1 MRKNSVL
8 LGLMFLASATMM
20 GQSADPVLMKVAGT
34 DVTRSEFEYAFNKNN
49 ATAEG
54 KSKAVK
60 EYLPMYID
68 FKLKVAE
75 AKAQGIDTLSSFIEE
90 FKADRARQAE
100 DYLIDKDYMER
111 EAHKM
116 YAKDSATIG
125 RDGFIK
131 VSQVMFPMRQDAS
144 LEARALARAQADS
157 AFQMLNA
164 DASFESVVQ
173 KFMHTTPD
181 TFEIV
186 RGQTYKEFE
195 TAAFSLKD
203 GGFSHPVL
211 SPAGYHIIKRHSH
224 RPFGSYQ
231 TYRANIMAILEK
243 RHVKA
248 VARYRLGYQL
258 AAKMAPGTTPE
269 QALARED
276 SLLETKY
283 PEFGNLMR
291 EYREGLLFFEV
302 SNREVWQKAS
312 DDKKG
317 LEKFFKKN
325 KKKYK
330 FDSPHFRGA
339 VIYSN
344 SEEELRKAQ
353 ELLKNAPIDDYKNIV
368 EANFMKDSVCTI
380 RIEPGVF
387 PIGENGWV
395 DKEVFGQG
403 KGGRTKR
410 GYKLV
415 GTVGK
420 ILKKKPE
427 SYKDVNGL
435 VVNDYQQYLEKEWL
449 KSLHK
454 KYKVEVYQDVLK
466 TVNNH

>member
-1 MRKNSVL
+1 
-8 LGLMFLASATMM
+8 MFLASVSLM
-20 GQSADPVLMKVAGT
+20 GQSADPVLMKVNGA
-34 DVTRSEFEYAFNKNN
+34 DVTRSEFEYALNKNN
-49 ATAEG
+49 AALEG
-54 KSKAVK
+54 KAKAAK

-90 FKADRARQAE
+90 YKADRARHAE

-111 EAHKM
+111 EAYKI

-125 RDGFIK
+125 KDGFIK
-131 VSQVMFPMRQDAS
+131 IAQVMFPMRQDAS
-144 LEARALARAQADS
+144 AETKAALRAKADS

-164 DASFESVVQ
+164 GVSFDSVV
-173 KFMHTTPD
+173 KRYMNVATD
-181 TFEIV
+181 TLELL
-186 RGQTYKEFE
+186 RGQAFKEFE
-195 TAAFSLKD
+195 DAAFALKD

-211 SPAGYHIIKRHSH
+211 SPAGYHIIKRFSH

-231 TYRANIMAILEK
+231 KYRANIMSVLEK
-243 RHVKA
+243 RNVKA

-258 AAKMAPGTTPE
+258 AKQMAPGTTPE
-269 QALARED
+269 QALAHED

-283 PEFGNLMR
+283 PDFANLMR
-291 EYREGLLFFEV
+291 EYREGLMFFEI
-302 SNREVWQKAS
+302 SNREVWQKAAS
-312 DDKKG
+312 DEKG

-330 FDSPHFRGA
+330 FDVPHFRGA
-339 VIYSN
+339 VIYCN
-344 SEEELRKAQ
+344 SKKELAKAQ
-353 ELLKNAPIDDYKNIV
+353 KLLKDAAISEYKGIV
-368 EANFMKDSVCTI
+368 EANFTKDSVCTI
-380 RIEPGVF
+380 RLEAGVF
-387 PIGENGWV
+387 AIGENAWI
-395 DKEVFGQG
+395 DKEAFGQG
-403 KGGRTKR
+403 NGGKLKK
-410 GYKLV
+410 GYKTV

-420 ILKKKPE
+420 VLKKKPE
-427 SYKDVNGL
+427 TYKDVNGL

>member
-1 MRKNSVL
+1 MKKSSV
-8 LGLMFLASATMM
+8 LGLMFLASVSLM
-20 GQSADPVLMKVAGT
+20 GQSADPVLMKVNGA
-34 DVTRSEFEYAFNKNN
+34 DVTRSEFEYALNKNN
-49 ATAEG
+49 AALED
-54 KSKAVK
+54 KAKAAK

-90 FKADRARQAE
+90 YKADRARHAE

-111 EAHKM
+111 EAYKI

-125 RDGFIK
+125 KDGFIK
-131 VSQVMFPMRQDAS
+131 IAQVMFPMRQDAS
-144 LEARALARAQADS
+144 AETKAALRAKADS

-164 DASFESVVQ
+164 GVSFDSVV
-173 KFMHTTPD
+173 KRYMNVATD
-181 TFEIV
+181 TLELL
-186 RGQTYKEFE
+186 RGQAFKEFE
-195 TAAFSLKD
+195 DVAFALKD

-211 SPAGYHIIKRHSH
+211 SPAGYHIIKRFSH

-231 TYRANIMAILEK
+231 KYRANIMSVLEK
-243 RHVKA
+243 RNVKA

-258 AAKMAPGTTPE
+258 AKQMAPGTTPE
-269 QALARED
+269 QALAHED

-283 PEFGNLMR
+283 PDFANLMR
-291 EYREGLLFFEV
+291 EYREGLMFFEI
-302 SNREVWQKAS
+302 SNREVWQKAAS
-312 DDKKG
+312 DEKG

-330 FDSPHFRGA
+330 FDVPHFRGA
-339 VIYSN
+339 VIYCN
-344 SEEELRKAQ
+344 SKEELAKAQ
-353 ELLKNAPIDDYKNIV
+353 KLLKDAAISEYKGIV
-368 EANFMKDSVCTI
+368 EANFTKDSVCTI
-380 RIEPGVF
+380 RLEAGVF
-387 PIGENGWV
+387 AIGENAWV
-395 DKEVFGQG
+395 DKEAFGQG
-403 KGGRTKR
+403 NGGKLKK
-410 GYKLV
+410 GYKTV

-420 ILKKKPE
+420 VLKKKPE
-427 SYKDVNGL
+427 TYKDVNGL

>member
-1 MRKNSVL
+1 MKKSSV
-8 LGLMFLASATMM
+8 LGLMFLASVSLM
-20 GQSADPVLMKVAGT
+20 GQSADPVLMKVNGA
-34 DVTRSEFEYAFNKNN
+34 DVTRSEFEYALNKNN
-49 ATAEG
+49 AALEG
-54 KSKAVK
+54 KAKAAK

-90 FKADRARQAE
+90 YKADRARHAE

-111 EAHKM
+111 EAYKI

-125 RDGFIK
+125 KDGFIK
-131 VSQVMFPMRQDAS
+131 IAQVMFPMRQDAS
-144 LEARALARAQADS
+144 AETKAALRAKADS

-164 DASFESVVQ
+164 GVSFDSVV
-173 KFMHTTPD
+173 KRYMNVATD
-181 TFEIV
+181 TLELL
-186 RGQTYKEFE
+186 RGQAFKEFE
-195 TAAFSLKD
+195 DAAFALKD

-211 SPAGYHIIKRHSH
+211 SPAGYHIIKRFSH

-231 TYRANIMAILEK
+231 KYRANIMSVLEK
-243 RHVKA
+243 RNVKA

-258 AAKMAPGTTPE
+258 AKQMAPGTTPE
-269 QALARED
+269 QALAHED

-283 PEFGNLMR
+283 PDFANLMR
-291 EYREGLLFFEV
+291 EYREGLMFFEI
-302 SNREVWQKAS
+302 SNREVWQKAAS
-312 DDKKG
+312 DEKG

-330 FDSPHFRGA
+330 FDVPHFRGA
-339 VIYSN
+339 VIYCN
-344 SEEELRKAQ
+344 SKEELAKAQ
-353 ELLKNAPIDDYKNIV
+353 KLLKDAAISEYKGIV
-368 EANFMKDSVCTI
+368 EANFTKDSVCTI
-380 RIEPGVF
+380 RLEAGVF
-387 PIGENGWV
+387 AIGENAWI
-395 DKEVFGQG
+395 DKEAFGQG
-403 KGGRTKR
+403 NGGKLKK
-410 GYKLV
+410 GYKTV

-420 ILKKKPE
+420 VLKKKPE
-427 SYKDVNGL
+427 TYKDVNGL

>member
-1 MRKNSVL
+1 MRKSSV
-8 LGLMFLASATMM
+8 LGLMFLASVSIM
-20 GQSADPVLMKVAGT
+20 GQSADPVLMKVNGV
-34 DVTRSEFEYAFNKNN
+34 DVTRSEFEYALNKNN
-49 ATAEG
+49 AALDG
-54 KSKAVK
+54 KAKAAK

-75 AKAQGIDTLSSFIEE
+75 AEAQGIDTLSSFIEE

-100 DYLIDKDYMER
+100 EYLIDRDYMER

-131 VSQVMFPMRQDAS
+131 VSHVMFPMRQDVSAEEKA
-144 LEARALARAQADS
+144 LLRAKADS

-164 DASFESVVQ
+164 GVSFDAVV
-173 KFMHTTPD
+173 KKYMDTTPD

-186 RGQTYKEFE
+186 RGQAFKEFE
-195 TAAFSLKD
+195 EAAFALKD

-211 SPAGYHIIKRHSH
+211 SPAGYHIIKRFSH

-231 TYRANIMAILEK
+231 TYRANIMSILEK
-243 RHVKA
+243 RNVKA

-258 AAKMAPGTTPE
+258 AKQMAPGTTPE

-302 SNREVWQKAS
+302 SNREVWQKAAN
-312 DDKKG
+312 DEKG

-330 FDSPHFRGA
+330 FDVPHFRGA

-344 SEEELRKAQ
+344 SEEDLRKAR
-353 ELLKNAPIDDYKNIV
+353 ELLKNAAIDEYKSIV
-368 EANFMKDSVCTI
+368 ETNFTKDSVCTI
-380 RIEPGVF
+380 RVEAGVF
-387 PIGENGWV
+387 PIGENAWV
-395 DKEVFGQG
+395 DKEAFGQG
-403 KGGRTKR
+403 NGGRLKR
-410 GYKLV
+410 GYKMAGV
-415 GTVGK
+415 VGK
-420 ILKKKPE
+420 ILEKKPE
-427 SYKDVNGL
+427 TYKDVSGL

>member
-1 MRKNSVL
+1 MKKSSV
-8 LGLMFLASATMM
+8 LGLMFLAFVSLM
-20 GQSADPVLMKVAGT
+20 GQSADPVLMKVNGA
-34 DVTRSEFEYAFNKNN
+34 DVTRSEFEYALNKNN
-49 ATAEG
+49 AALEG
-54 KSKAVK
+54 KAKAAK

-90 FKADRARQAE
+90 YKADRARHAE

-111 EAHKM
+111 EAYKI

-125 RDGFIK
+125 KDGFIK
-131 VSQVMFPMRQDAS
+131 IAQVMLPMRQDAS
-144 LEARALARAQADS
+144 AETKAALRAKADS

-164 DASFESVVQ
+164 GVSFDSVV
-173 KFMHTTPD
+173 KRYMNVATD
-181 TFEIV
+181 TLELL
-186 RGQTYKEFE
+186 RGQAFKEFE
-195 TAAFSLKD
+195 DAAFALKD

-211 SPAGYHIIKRHSH
+211 SPAGYHIIKRFSH

-231 TYRANIMAILEK
+231 KYRANIMSVLEK
-243 RHVKA
+243 RNVKA

-258 AAKMAPGTTPE
+258 AKQMASGTTPE
-269 QALARED
+269 QALAHED

-283 PEFGNLMR
+283 PDFANLMR
-291 EYREGLLFFEV
+291 EYREGLMFFEI
-302 SNREVWQKAS
+302 SNREVWQKAAS
-312 DDKKG
+312 DEKG

-330 FDSPHFRGA
+330 FDVPHFRGA
-339 VIYSN
+339 VIYCN
-344 SEEELRKAQ
+344 SKEELAKAQ
-353 ELLKNAPIDDYKNIV
+353 KLLKDAAISEYKGIV
-368 EANFMKDSVCTI
+368 EANFTKDSVCTI
-380 RIEPGVF
+380 RLEAGVF
-387 PIGENGWV
+387 AIGENAWI
-395 DKEVFGQG
+395 DKEAFGQG
-403 KGGRTKR
+403 NGGKLKK
-410 GYKLV
+410 GYKTV

-420 ILKKKPE
+420 VLKKKPE
-427 SYKDVNGL
+427 TYKDVNGL

>member
-1 MRKNSVL
+1 
-8 LGLMFLASATMM
+8 MFLASAYMM
-20 GQSADPVLMKVAGT
+20 GQSADPVLMRVNGE
-34 DVTRSEFEYAFNKNN
+34 DVTRSEFEYALNKNN
-49 ATAEG
+49 ATLEG
-54 KSKAVK
+54 KVKAAK

-75 AKAQGIDTLSSFIEE
+75 AKALGIDTLSSFIEE

-111 EAHKM
+111 EAHNM

-131 VSQVMFPMRQDAS
+131 VSHVMFPMRQDVS
-144 LEARALARAQADS
+144 SEERAAVKAKADS
-157 AFQMLNA
+157 AFQMLNGG
-164 DASFESVVQ
+164 ASFDAVV
-173 KFMHTTPD
+173 KKYMDAAPD
-181 TFEIV
+181 TFEII
-186 RGQTYKEFE
+186 RGQAFKEFE
-195 TAAFSLKD
+195 DVAFALKD

-211 SPAGYHIIKRHSH
+211 SPAGYHIIKRFSH

-231 TYRANIMAILEK
+231 TYRANIMSILEK
-243 RHVKA
+243 RNVKM
-248 VARYRLGYQL
+248 VARYRLGYRL
-258 AAKMAPGTTPE
+258 AKQMAPGTTPE

-312 DDKKG
+312 NDKKG

-330 FDSPHFRGA
+330 FDVPHFRGA

-344 SEEELRKAQ
+344 SEEDLRKAQ
-353 ELLKNAPIDDYKNIV
+353 KLLKDVAIDEYKSIV
-368 EANFMKDSVCTI
+368 ETNFTKDSVCTI
-380 RIEPGVF
+380 RVEAGVF
-387 PIGENGWV
+387 PIGENAWV

-403 KGGRTKR
+403 NGGRLKK
-410 GYKLV
+410 GYTMV

-427 SYKDVNGL
+427 TYKDVSGH

-449 KSLHK
+449 KNLHK

>member
-1 MRKNSVL
+1 MKKSSV
-8 LGLMFLASATMM
+8 LGLMFLASVSLM
-20 GQSADPVLMKVAGT
+20 GQSADPVLMKVNGA
-34 DVTRSEFEYAFNKNN
+34 DVTRSEFEYALNKNN
-49 ATAEG
+49 AALEG
-54 KSKAVK
+54 KAKAAK

-90 FKADRARQAE
+90 YKADRARHAE

-111 EAHKM
+111 EAYKI

-125 RDGFIK
+125 KDGFIK
-131 VSQVMFPMRQDAS
+131 IAQVMFPMRQDAS
-144 LEARALARAQADS
+144 AETKAALRAKADS

-164 DASFESVVQ
+164 GVSFDSVV
-173 KFMHTTPD
+173 KRYMNVATD
-181 TFEIV
+181 TLELL
-186 RGQTYKEFE
+186 RGQAFKEFE
-195 TAAFSLKD
+195 DAAFALKD

-211 SPAGYHIIKRHSH
+211 SPAGYHIIKRFSH

-231 TYRANIMAILEK
+231 KYRANIMSVLEK
-243 RHVKA
+243 RNVKA

-258 AAKMAPGTTPE
+258 AKQMAPGTTPE
-269 QALARED
+269 QALAHED

-283 PEFGNLMR
+283 PDFANLMR
-291 EYREGLLFFEV
+291 EYREGLMFFEI
-302 SNREVWQKAS
+302 SNREVWQKAAS
-312 DDKKG
+312 DEKG

-330 FDSPHFRGA
+330 FDVPHFRGA
-339 VIYSN
+339 VIYCN
-344 SEEELRKAQ
+344 SKKELAKAQ
-353 ELLKNAPIDDYKNIV
+353 KLLKDAAISEYKGIV
-368 EANFMKDSVCTI
+368 EANFTKDSVCTI
-380 RIEPGVF
+380 RLEAGVF
-387 PIGENGWV
+387 AIGENAWI
-395 DKEVFGQG
+395 DKEAFGQG
-403 KGGRTKR
+403 NGGKLKK
-410 GYKLV
+410 GYKTV

-420 ILKKKPE
+420 VLKKKPE
-427 SYKDVNGL
+427 TYKDVNGL